1 MSNDYPGP
9 YPSAPVA
16 VPGNGGV
23 PLDQPLY
30 GAGFGQAIKRFFTKY
45 ATFSGRASRS
55 EYWWVQLFN
64 FIIVAV
70 LYGVA
75 MGMMVGSIDTT
86 TGELTGAGFA
96 VPLFIL
102 GLYGL
107 AVIVPIIALTVRRLH
122 DANFS
127 GLLYLLVLVPGIGGL
142 VILVLSLMP
151 SVPEAAR
158 FDADGGA
165 SAHANAFGT
174 QPGYPGAP
182 AGGFAG
188 QNAPQGYQQTGTHQ
202 DFGQP
207 GGPTQG

>member
-1 MSNDYPGP
+1 MSNEYPSP
-9 YPSAPVA
+9 YTSAPVA
-16 VPGNGGV
+16 APANGEV

-30 GAGFGQAIKRFFTKY
+30 GAGFGQAIKRFFKKY

-64 FIIVAV
+64 AIIGGV
-70 LYGVA
+70 LYA
-75 MGMMVGSIDTT
+75 ISMAMMVGSIDTT
-86 TGELTGAGFA
+86 TGELTSAAFA
-96 VPLFIL
+96 VPMFIL

-107 AVIVPIIALTVRRLH
+107 AVIVPTIAITVRRLH

-142 VILVLSLMP
+142 VILVLTVMP

-158 FDADGGA
+158 YDADGGA
-165 SAHANAFGT
+165 AAHASAFGA
-174 QPGYPGAP
+174 QAGYPGAP

-188 QNAPQGYQQTGTHQ
+188 QNAPQGYQQ
-202 DFGQP
+202 P

>member
-1 MSNDYPGP
+1 MSNEYPSP
-9 YPSAPVA
+9 YTSAPVA
-16 VPGNGGV
+16 APAHGEV

-30 GAGFGQAIKRFFTKY
+30 GASFGQAIKRFFKKY

-64 FIIVAV
+64 AIIVGV
-70 LYGVA
+70 LYAVA
-75 MGMMVGSIDTT
+75 TAMMVGSINPN
-86 TGELTGAGFA
+86 TGEVTSAAFG
-96 VPLFIL
+96 VPMLIL

-107 AVIVPIIALTVRRLH
+107 AVIVPSIAITVRRLH

-127 GLLYLLVLVPGIGGL
+127 GFFYFLVFGFGIGGL
-142 VILVLSLMP
+142 ALLIMNLLP
-151 SVPEAAR
+151 SAPEGAR

-165 SAHANAFGT
+165 AAQANSFGG
-174 QPGYPGAP
+174 QAGYPGAP

-188 QNAPQGYQQTGTHQ
+188 QNAPQGYQQADSQQGYQ
-202 DFGQP
+202 QP